1 MSQPE
6 ESVAQ
11 LRPEELEQAFALF
24 SEASA
29 QLTDAYHDLQQQV
42 ERLTGELA
50 VANGELRRQYL
61 EKEALSRRLSLLLS
75 ALPAGVVVLDQA
87 QTVVEV
93 NPAAAAMLAQPLVGE
108 PWPAV
113 AARCLRETGPNE
125 WELRAESRPGEVRL
139 MNIGSSHL
147 DVVGGQILLLSD
159 ITDAYRMQQELE
171 RHQRLTAMG
180 EMAARLAHQL
190 RTPLATAMLYTA
202 HLAKPLLSEVDR
214 QRFAEK
220 SLARLRHLEQL
231 IRDMLLFVRGRS
243 GEQEV
248 LDADSLLAEL
258 RQIIEP
264 QMAARGLSFSV
275 LDRSAGAC
283 VLGNRKDLIGAMLN
297 VLENAMQACPEGGD
311 GRVALSSE
319 IDGDGL
325 RLSVNDNGSGI
336 ADEVL
341 DRLFEPFFTTRGE
354 GTGLGL
360 AIVRGVIEAHGG
372 EVSVTSSLG
381 RGSSFVVRLPLL
393 LGVIPKKIK
402 RQ

>member
-1 MSQPE
+1 MSQSE
-6 ESVAQ
+6 GNVGQ

-50 VANGELRRQYL
+50 VANGELRRQYQ

-93 NPAAAAMLAQPLVGE
+93 NPAASVMLAEPLVGE
-108 PWPAV
+108 SWLAV
-113 AARCLRETGPNE
+113 AGRCLRETGAPNE
-125 WELRAESRPGEVRL
+125 WELRSENQPGDVRL

-147 DVVGGQILLLSD
+147 DVVGGQILLLND
-159 ITDAYRMQQELE
+159 ITDAYRMQQALE
-171 RHQRLTAMG
+171 RHQRLTSMG

-202 HLAKPLLSEVDR
+202 HLAKPILSEPDR

-231 IRDMLLFVRGRS
+231 IRDMLLFVRGQS
-243 GEQEV
+243 GEQES

-264 QMAARGLSFSV
+264 QMAARGLRFTVRDCSGGT
-275 LDRSAGAC
+275 R
-283 VLGNRKDLIGAMLN
+283 VLGNRKDLIGALLN
-297 VLENAMQACPEGGD
+297 VLENAMHACPD
-311 GRVALSSE
+311 GVNGCIELSGE
-319 IDGDGL
+319 VDGDDLVIG
-325 RLSVNDNGSGI
+325 VNDNGGGI
-336 ADEVL
+336 AAEVL
-341 DRLFEPFFTTRGE
+341 DRLFEPFFTTRDE

-360 AIVRGVIEAHGG
+360 AIVRGVAEAHGG
-372 EVSVTSSLG
+372 MVSVASSLG
-381 RGSSFVVRLPLL
+381 HGSSFVVRLPLL
-393 LGVIPKKIK
+393 GGAESEM
-402 RQ
+402 RNQ

>member
-6 ESVAQ
+6 GLVGQ
-11 LRPEELEQAFALF
+11 LKPEELEQAFALF

-75 ALPAGVVVLDQA
+75 ALPAGVVVLDRAQA
-87 QTVVEV
+87 VVEV
-93 NPAAAAMLAQPLVGE
+93 NPAAAAMLAEPLLGE

-113 AARCLRETGPNE
+113 ATRCLRETGAPNE

-139 MNIGSSHL
+139 MNISSSHL

-159 ITDAYRMQQELE
+159 ITDAYRMQQALE

-202 HLAKPLLSEVDR
+202 HLTKPALSEIDR

-231 IRDMLLFVRGRS
+231 IRDMLLFVRGQS
-243 GEQEV
+243 GEQQV
-248 LDADSLLAEL
+248 LDVSSLVAEL

-264 QMAARGLSFSV
+264 QMAARGILFDV
-275 LDRSAGAC
+275 QDRSEEAG
-283 VLGNRKDLIGAMLN
+283 VLGNRKDLIGALLN

-311 GRVALSSE
+311 GRIALAVE
-319 IDGDGL
+319 VDGDGL

-354 GTGLGL
+354 G
-360 AIVRGVIEAHGG
+360 
-372 EVSVTSSLG
+372 
-381 RGSSFVVRLPLL
+381 
-393 LGVIPKKIK
+393 
-402 RQ
+402 